1 MECGIER
8 GVVSE
13 SKPSDCES
21 GVICY
26 DTGLK
31 QVMEVSAAIVPS
43 RARGIASIR
52 KSRAGD
58 LREDHFMS
66 LTWSSSIML
75 SAPTALSQ
83 SPNEVNEC
91 NVVVTAMLLQSYPLT
106 WMAAVT
112 GRP

>member
-66 LTWSSSIML
+66 LTGRH
-75 SAPTALSQ
+75 
-83 SPNEVNEC
+83 
-91 NVVVTAMLLQSYPLT
+91 PLCCQLPLHCPSHP
-106 WMAAVT
+106 MK
-112 GRP
+112 